1 MVYRLICKSS
11 VEERIVE
18 AAKHKLMLDTMMT
31 HSSATQKKK
40 SDEDQNSL
48 YQILKFGTK
57 KLFEGENSSSLS
69 NDLNSEYVI
78 DEAKL
83 GQLLDREL

>member
-1 MVYRLICKSS
+1 MVYRLICKNS

-40 SDEDQNSL
+40 SEED
-48 YQILKFGTK
+48 
-57 KLFEGENSSSLS
+57 
-69 NDLNSEYVI
+69 
-78 DEAKL
+78 
-83 GQLLDREL
+83 

>member
-1 MVYRLICKSS
+1 
-11 VEERIVE
+11 
-18 AAKHKLMLDTMMT
+18 MT

-57 KLFEGENSSSLS
+57 KLFEQDQSSNSMDIL
-69 NDLNSEYVI
+69 SEYSI

-83 GQLLDREL
+83 A

>member
-1 MVYRLICKSS
+1 MVYRLICKNS

-57 KLFEGENSSSLS
+57 KLFEQDQSSNSMDIL
-69 NDLNSEYVI
+69 SEYSI

-83 GQLLDREL
+83 A